1 MTVIDERAPRGG
13 QLLDAASLP
22 STLRRLAHEL
32 IERHPGLDGV
42 VLAAVRR
49 GGVPVARALREIL
62 ADLGVREPPLGEL
75 DVGEYRDDRPR
86 PAARPRH
93 AWTGAPAPEIDGAVV
108 VLVDDVVH
116 TGRTLR
122 AALDALAD
130 QGRPAAVEPLVLID
144 RGQRELPLRAT
155 YVGKNIPASAG
166 DWVVV
171 RMRWDQPPGAWLVPR
186 DAADHK
192 AAR

>member
-1 MTVIDERAPRGG
+1 MTVIDERPPQGG

-22 STLRRLAHEL
+22 STLRRLAHQL

-62 ADLGVREPPLGEL
+62 VELGGRQLPLGEL
-75 DVGEYRDDRPR
+75 DVSEYRDDRPR
-86 PAARPRH
+86 LQRRSH
-93 AWTGAPAPEIDGAVV
+93 NAWTGAPAPKIDGAVV

-130 QGRPAAVEPLVLID
+130 QGRPAAVEPLVVID

-155 YVGKNIPASAG
+155 YVGKNIPASDG

-171 RMRWDQPPGAWLVPR
+171 RMRWDQPAGAWLVPR
-186 DAADHK
+186 GT
-192 AAR
+192 AR